1 MSREQEEADQHEGP
15 ALSNQRRISSVAHP
29 FAASVFPGLCGL
41 SLGIVSSSCGSVI
54 RYRFA
59 NSFIPQEY
67 LDSGVIPS
75 YLSFAASISLI
86 LPWLV
91 FLVCLLAGLLL
102 MRFYCR
108 NLRKHHNL
116 LVGQL
121 VLPKEEVRQLPIL
134 QRLTIEWPLWLL
146 LYSWLGAL
154 CCSYGYTFQEEVVVT
169 SGMGGLLASLMTTRI
184 ERRHIYEDAVRVLAE
199 SGTGN
204 SSSSIGGLSRRAKA
218 SLLSVALFLC
228 IFFAG
233 IIRLTVKIA
242 AATGELADIYQLL
255 IF

>member
-1 MSREQEEADQHEGP
+1 MSLEQEEADQHEGP
-15 ALSNQRRISSVAHP
+15 ASSSQRRISSLAHP
-29 FAASVFPGLCGL
+29 FVASVFPGLCGL
-41 SLGIVSSSCGSVI
+41 SLGIVSSFCGSVI

-59 NSFIPQEY
+59 SFFIPLEY
-67 LDSGVIPS
+67 LESGVSPS
-75 YLSFAASISLI
+75 YLSFAASINLV

-91 FLVCLLAGLLL
+91 FLVCLFAGLLL
-102 MRFYCR
+102 MRFYRR
-108 NLRKHHNL
+108 NLCKYHTL
-116 LVGQL
+116 LVGRL
-121 VLPKEEVRQLPIL
+121 VLPKEEARQLPVL

-154 CCSYGYTFQEEVVVT
+154 CCSYGDSIQEGMNVL
-169 SGMGGLLASLMTTRI
+169 SGMGGLWASLMTTRI
-184 ERRHIYEDAVRVLAE
+184 ERRHIYEDAVRALAE

-228 IFFAG
+228 IGFAVF
-233 IIRLTVKIA
+233 IRLAVRIA
-242 AATGELADIYQLL
+242 AATEELVDFYQPY